1 MLDKNYYVWVEIE
14 ANKKKILDE
23 KYFNSVMDKCVEAG
37 IGSIILAVKDTTGF
51 GIYNSKIVPHYNKFD
66 SDFQEKDYL
75 KLYIEMAHSK
85 GIKLYAGV
93 DVFAEGRVESPNKLS
108 PGFVHQDWQSHMYGV
123 DEACN
128 PVIRPISELQG
139 IRTTGAIDDFH
150 EIFVN
155 PAKEEVK
162 NYEKSIIQELAEN
175 YDLDG
180 IVLDRVRFVGLGA
193 DFSDYTKAK
202 FEKFIKAK
210 VINWPQDIY
219 TLVEKNEKLEVEF
232 GILFGKWITFR
243 ASLIKDFVVNIKNM
257 MDKLDKKVEL
267 VDYTG
272 SWYPLYYQVGANW
285 AREGYIPEEY
295 SWVDKKYGDTGYAE
309 YLDNLLSGF
318 YYEDVTIEEAKE
330 HKKPETWY
338 SVEGSGDIVKKVVGD
353 SVPFVGSLFLKQYEK
368 NPIQFKKAVEMC
380 FEKSSGCMLFDLSY
394 IEEYGWWKECKVEGE
409 FF

>member
-1 MLDKNYYVWVEIE
+1 
-14 ANKKKILDE
+14 
-23 KYFNSVMDKCVEAG
+23 
-37 IGSIILAVKDTTGF
+37 
-51 GIYNSKIVPHYNKFD
+51 
-66 SDFQEKDYL
+66 
-75 KLYIEMAHSK
+75 
-85 GIKLYAGV
+85 
-93 DVFAEGRVESPNKLS
+93 
-108 PGFVHQDWQSHMYGV
+108 
-123 DEACN
+123 
-128 PVIRPISELQG
+128 
-139 IRTTGAIDDFH
+139 
-150 EIFVN
+150 VN
-155 PAKEEVK
+155 PSKEEVK

-175 YDLDG
+175 YELDG

-243 ASLIKDFVVNIKNM
+243 ASLIKDFVVDIKNM

-285 AREGYIPEEY
+285 ARQGYIPEEY
-295 SWVDKKYGDTGYAE
+295 SWVDEKYGDTGYAE